1 MAIVSILMSAGTII
15 MYFFLSL
22 FVPFLT
28 YLIPYY
34 KITKVNLYKKKY
46 SLAINIIVSLVL
58 YRINPSFLIYYLIFP
73 YAMEFSFYLFNK
85 LGKRMQ
91 VYNRIVIMS
100 IIPTTLILIY
110 IYINR
115 VEIIRIINLL
125 SQLEEFKKLVE
136 SFAHKVIFEKNISQM
151 NDYFQKILS
160 TLNELDCKYEVV
172 DSGLKSISFYQLDE
186 DNEKDYFDYEI
197 SLYKNKAI
205 ENQALY
211 SIVVN
216 DNNVSFEFGGFV
228 EE

>member
-85 LGKRMQ
+85 LGRRMQ
-91 VYNRIVIMS
+91 VYNRMVIMS
-100 IIPTTLILIY
+100 IIPTILIW
-110 IYINR
+110 
-115 VEIIRIINLL
+115 
-125 SQLEEFKKLVE
+125 
-136 SFAHKVIFEKNISQM
+136 
-151 NDYFQKILS
+151 
-160 TLNELDCKYEVV
+160 
-172 DSGLKSISFYQLDE
+172 
-186 DNEKDYFDYEI
+186 
-197 SLYKNKAI
+197 I
-205 ENQALY
+205 E
-211 SIVVN
+211 
-216 DNNVSFEFGGFV
+216 
-228 EE
+228 

>member
-1 MAIVSILMSAGTII
+1 M
-15 MYFFLSL
+15 
-22 FVPFLT
+22 
-28 YLIPYY
+28 
-34 KITKVNLYKKKY
+34 K
-46 SLAINIIVSLVL
+46 
-58 YRINPSFLIYYLIFP
+58 
-73 YAMEFSFYLFNK
+73 
-85 LGKRMQ
+85 
-91 VYNRIVIMS
+91 
-100 IIPTTLILIY
+100 
-110 IYINR
+110 
-115 VEIIRIINLL
+115 
-125 SQLEEFKKLVE
+125 LEEFKKLVE

-151 NDYFQKILS
+151 ND
-160 TLNELDCKYEVV
+160 YEVV